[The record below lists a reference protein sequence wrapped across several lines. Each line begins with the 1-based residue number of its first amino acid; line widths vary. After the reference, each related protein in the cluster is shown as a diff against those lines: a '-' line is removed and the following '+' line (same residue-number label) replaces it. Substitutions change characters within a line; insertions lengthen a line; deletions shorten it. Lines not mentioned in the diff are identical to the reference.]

1 MGFLL
6 FLVVLSMVSNTISIS
21 LDVSCPLALTR
32 LALLLEQEL
41 LILLWQMCLATC
53 FTGVRDTQFSV
64 SYVDLML
71 SHCHC
76 GILYGFPVLFL
87 LKF

>member
-32 LALLLEQEL
+32 LALLLDQEL

-64 SYVDLML
+64 SSVD
-71 SHCHC
+71 
-76 GILYGFPVLFL
+76 F
-87 LKF
+87 